1 LKGVQLEDLLGAGLV
16 LCSLDGVGTLDEE
29 GKDNFV
35 GVGVRKEI
43 AVLAEVHTGVLSPDV
58 YKHNWDPSHV
68 EADNLQV
75 LQEEG
80 RSLDDEGWQGG
91 LRDLEAH
98 EVGDAAPV
106 ARVNSTSEYRGVLDI
121 DLQAGE
127 LREEVLGSLQV
138 QAGAV
143 FEQLGNHTAGMVHF
157 PHLVGRG
164 PKQVEGLLPVSS
176 PPESMSVASTQP
188 KNSCRH

>member
-1 LKGVQLEDLLGAGLV
+1 MG
-16 LCSLDGVGTLDEE
+16 
-29 GKDNFV
+29 
-35 GVGVRKEI
+35 
-43 AVLAEVHTGVLSPDV
+43 
-58 YKHNWDPSHV
+58 
-68 EADNLQV
+68 NLQV
-75 LQEEG
+75 LHEEEG
-80 RSLDDEGWQGG
+80 HSLDEGGGQGG

-106 ARVNSTSEYRGVLDI
+106 VRVNSKSEYREVLDI
-121 DLQAGE
+121 DLQVGE
-127 LREEVLGSLQV
+127 LREEAQGSLQV

-164 PKQVEGLLPVSS
+164 PKHLEGLLPVSS